1 MFNAIVITKNDEQR
15 TELTSTDTSI
25 LSDGDVTVDVAY
37 STLNYKDAL
46 AICQKP
52 GVVRQWPMIPGID
65 LAGTVIESSN
75 ARFAAGDKVLLN
87 GYGVGEVHTGG
98 LAQIARIKS
107 EWLVPLPKGISL
119 KQSMAIG
126 TAGYTAML
134 SVLALEQQGV
144 TPSSGDILVTGAA
157 GGVGS
162 IATSLLS
169 KLGYTV
175 IAVSGRSEQTSYL
188 KTLGA
193 SEVLPR
199 SDFESSAKPLA
210 KERFAGV
217 IDVAGSN
224 ILANAISQTQYGGV
238 VTACGLAAGM
248 DLPTSVAP
256 FILRGVKL
264 IGIDSVMAPMQ
275 DRLAAWNRLTK
286 DLNLAML
293 DSMTQTVGLHEVQ
306 ELAPQLLKGQVR
318 GRTVVD
324 MSVDDV

>member
-1 MFNAIVITKNDEQR
+1 MFKAIVITKQDKQ
-15 TELTSTDTSI
+15 LTTLKSVDTSI

-46 AICQKP
+46 AICNKP

-65 LAGTVIESSN
+65 LAGTVLESSSDK
-75 ARFAAGDKVLLN
+75 FAVGDKVLLN

-98 LAQIARIKS
+98 LAQQARVKS
-107 EWLVPLPKGISL
+107 EWLVPLPSGISF
-119 KQSMAIG
+119 KQAMAIG

-162 IATSLLS
+162 VATSLLS
-169 KLGYTV
+169 KLGYNV
-175 IAVSGRSEQTSYL
+175 IAVSGRAEQTDYL

-193 SEVLPR
+193 AEVLPR
-199 SDFESSAKPLA
+199 SDFESTSKPLA
-210 KERFAGV
+210 KERYAGV

-224 ILANAISQTQYGGV
+224 VLANALAQTQYGGV

-275 DRLAAWNRLTK
+275 NRLTAWQRLTQ
-286 DLNLAML
+286 DLDLTML
-293 DSMTQTVGLHEVQ
+293 DSMTQTVGLSQVEQ
-306 ELAPQLLKGQVR
+306 LAPELLKGQVR

-324 MSVDDV
+324 VNA